1 MRFTLAAGSCA
12 ASWYVPLARAAEAAG
27 WDAVCVP
34 DELFY
39 HRRTSAP
46 YPYTADGSLPW
57 GPETPFLDPWAL
69 IATMA
74 GATERIGFYPS
85 VLKLAVRDPLLVAKQ
100 LSSCAVLS
108 GERVALGVGLS
119 PTPEDFEVLGREWT
133 RRGPRTGEMIEII
146 RGLLAG
152 GMYEYHGHFHDFPPL
167 QIAPVPARPVP
178 IYIGGFAEPVLRRV
192 ARLGDGY
199 IGWENP
205 LCDFSQLA
213 AAIRRIE
220 GYRGDYGR
228 SGADFEYKFMPRA
241 ADADTCAQ
249 LADIGV
255 TDMICAPWL
264 ATHGPAAGLATRL
277 DAIARFADAVIAP
290 AR

>member
-1 MRFTLAAGSCA
+1 MRFTLAPGCCDPG
-12 ASWYVPLARAAEAAG
+12 WYVPLARAAEAAG

-34 DELFY
+34 DGLFY
-39 HRRTSAP
+39 HARTSAP
-46 YPYTADGSLPW
+46 YPYTTDGSLPW
-57 GPETPFLDPWAL
+57 GPETPFLDPWVL

-74 GATERIGFYPS
+74 GATERIGFYPA

-108 GERVALGVGLS
+108 GERVSLGVGLS
-119 PTPEDFEVLGREWT
+119 PTPEDFEALHCEWT
-133 RRGPRTGEMIEII
+133 RRGPRSAEMIEII
-146 RGLLAG
+146 RGLLSG
-152 GMYEYHGHFHDFPPL
+152 GMYEFHGHFYDFPAL
-167 QIAPVPARPVP
+167 QIAPVPRNRVP
-178 IYIGGFAEPVLRRV
+178 ILIGGFAEPVLRRA
-192 ARLGDGY
+192 ARLADGY

-205 LCDFSQLA
+205 RCELEQLA
-213 AAIRRIE
+213 GVVRRIE
-220 GYRGDYGR
+220 GYRRDYGHDT
-228 SGADFEYKFMPRA
+228 GQFEYKFMPQV
-241 ADADTCAQ
+241 ADTETCVY